1 MISFFRYEDLYLIYV
16 LPILAAQGNMLARQ
30 QNLISLFEIIIKTF
44 KMIWQVFISVMANF
58 LCKTGLST

>member
-16 LPILAAQGNMLARQ
+16 LPILVAQGNMLARQ

-58 LCKTGLST
+58 LYKTGLST